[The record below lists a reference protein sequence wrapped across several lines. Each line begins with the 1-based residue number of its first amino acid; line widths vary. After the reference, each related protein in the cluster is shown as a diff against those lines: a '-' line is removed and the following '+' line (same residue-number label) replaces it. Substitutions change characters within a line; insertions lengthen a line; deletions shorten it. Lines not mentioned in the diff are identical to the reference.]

1 MTLLATTNVA
11 NEDAGSP
18 RALQHVAADRR
29 RARARGPLDARGSRD
44 VHLLRRASLGPA
56 ALTRGFHVAFAV
68 GAAFLAAG
76 LVVLVI
82 GIRKRHVESIDR
94 GRRRRSRRG
103 ARCVTTVLR
112 ADAQRNLVRV
122 LDAAREV
129 FAEQGIDA
137 PVTEIADRAGVG
149 VGTIFRRFPTKD
161 DLLVAV
167 VEQRTQQLIEAA
179 DLALES
185 PDPGAALRGFMET
198 ATAMQISDV
207 CWCDAGA
214 DLFEREGIREL
225 IDVLVGKIGEL
236 LTSRA
241 DRRPDSVRRAGTR
254 YSRAS

>member
-1 MTLLATTNVA
+1 
-11 NEDAGSP
+11 
-18 RALQHVAADRR
+18 
-29 RARARGPLDARGSRD
+29 
-44 VHLLRRASLGPA
+44 
-56 ALTRGFHVAFAV
+56 
-68 GAAFLAAG
+68 
-76 LVVLVI
+76 
-82 GIRKRHVESIDR
+82 
-94 GRRRRSRRG
+94 
-103 ARCVTTVLR
+103 
-112 ADAQRNLVRV
+112 VRV

-207 CWCDAGA
+207 CWCEAGA

-225 IDVLVGKIGEL
+225 TDVLVGKIGEL
-236 LTSRA
+236 LTSAQTAGQIRSDVRA
-241 DRRPDSVRRAGTR
+241 LDIPVLLMAVAKSGLMLEDAVPGAWKRYLAIVLDGLRPEAARPLPRRPLSRRQFEVAR
-254 YSRAS
+254 RSQPS

>member
-1 MTLLATTNVA
+1 M
-11 NEDAGSP
+11 
-18 RALQHVAADRR
+18 
-29 RARARGPLDARGSRD
+29 
-44 VHLLRRASLGPA
+44 
-56 ALTRGFHVAFAV
+56 
-68 GAAFLAAG
+68 
-76 LVVLVI
+76 
-82 GIRKRHVESIDR
+82 
-94 GRRRRSRRG
+94 
-103 ARCVTTVLR
+103 TTVLR

-129 FAEQGIDA
+129 FAEQGVDA

-167 VEQRTQQLIEAA
+167 VEQRTEQLIEAA

-207 CWCDAGA
+207 CWCEAGA

-225 IDVLVGKIGEL
+225 TDVLVGKIGEL
-236 LTSRA
+236 LTSAQTAGQIRSDVRA
-241 DRRPDSVRRAGTR
+241 LDISVLLMAVAKSGLMLEDAVPGAWKRYLAIILDGLRPEAARQLPRRPLSRRQFEVAR
-254 YSRAS
+254 RSQPS

>member
-1 MTLLATTNVA
+1 
-11 NEDAGSP
+11 
-18 RALQHVAADRR
+18 
-29 RARARGPLDARGSRD
+29 
-44 VHLLRRASLGPA
+44 
-56 ALTRGFHVAFAV
+56 
-68 GAAFLAAG
+68 
-76 LVVLVI
+76 
-82 GIRKRHVESIDR
+82 
-94 GRRRRSRRG
+94 
-103 ARCVTTVLR
+103 VTTVLR

-149 VGTIFRRFPTKD
+149 IGTIFRRFPTKD

-207 CWCDAGA
+207 CWCEAGA
-214 DLFEREGIREL
+214 DLFERDGIREL
-225 IDVLVGKIGEL
+225 TDVLVGKIGEL
-236 LTSRA
+236 LTSAQTAGQIRSDVRA
-241 DRRPDSVRRAGTR
+241 LDIPVLLMAVAKSGLMLEEAVPGAWKRYLAIILDGLRPEAARPLPRRPLSRRQFEVAR
-254 YSRAS
+254 RSQPS

>member
-1 MTLLATTNVA
+1 M
-11 NEDAGSP
+11 
-18 RALQHVAADRR
+18 
-29 RARARGPLDARGSRD
+29 
-44 VHLLRRASLGPA
+44 
-56 ALTRGFHVAFAV
+56 
-68 GAAFLAAG
+68 
-76 LVVLVI
+76 
-82 GIRKRHVESIDR
+82 
-94 GRRRRSRRG
+94 
-103 ARCVTTVLR
+103 TTVLR

-167 VEQRTQQLIEAA
+167 VEQRTEQLIEAA

-207 CWCDAGA
+207 CWCEAGA

-225 IDVLVGKIGEL
+225 TDVLVGKIGEL
-236 LTSRA
+236 LTSAQTAGQIRSDVRA
-241 DRRPDSVRRAGTR
+241 LDISVLLMAVAKSGLMLEDAVPGAWKRYLAIILDGLRPEAARPLPRRPLSRRQFEVAR
-254 YSRAS
+254 RSQPS

>member
-1 MTLLATTNVA
+1 
-11 NEDAGSP
+11 
-18 RALQHVAADRR
+18 
-29 RARARGPLDARGSRD
+29 
-44 VHLLRRASLGPA
+44 
-56 ALTRGFHVAFAV
+56 
-68 GAAFLAAG
+68 
-76 LVVLVI
+76 
-82 GIRKRHVESIDR
+82 
-94 GRRRRSRRG
+94 
-103 ARCVTTVLR
+103 VTTVLR

-129 FAEQGIDA
+129 FAEQGVDA

-167 VEQRTQQLIEAA
+167 VEQRTEQLIEAA

-207 CWCDAGA
+207 CWCEAGA

-225 IDVLVGKIGEL
+225 TDVLVGKIGEL
-236 LTSRA
+236 LTSAQTAGQIRSDVRA
-241 DRRPDSVRRAGTR
+241 LDIPVLLMAVAKSGLMLEDAVPGAWKRYLAIILDGLRPEAARPLPRRPLSRRQFEVAR
-254 YSRAS
+254 RSQPS

>member
-1 MTLLATTNVA
+1 
-11 NEDAGSP
+11 
-18 RALQHVAADRR
+18 
-29 RARARGPLDARGSRD
+29 
-44 VHLLRRASLGPA
+44 
-56 ALTRGFHVAFAV
+56 
-68 GAAFLAAG
+68 
-76 LVVLVI
+76 
-82 GIRKRHVESIDR
+82 
-94 GRRRRSRRG
+94 
-103 ARCVTTVLR
+103 VTTVLR

-129 FAEQGIDA
+129 FAEQGVDA

-167 VEQRTQQLIEAA
+167 VEQRTEQLIEAA

-207 CWCDAGA
+207 CWCEAGA

-225 IDVLVGKIGEL
+225 TDVLVGKIGEL
-236 LTSRA
+236 LTSAQTAGQIRSDVRA
-241 DRRPDSVRRAGTR
+241 LDISVLLMAVAKSGLMLEDAVPGAWKRYLAIILDGLRPEAARPLPRRPLSRRQFEVAR
-254 YSRAS
+254 RSQPS

>member
-1 MTLLATTNVA
+1 
-11 NEDAGSP
+11 
-18 RALQHVAADRR
+18 
-29 RARARGPLDARGSRD
+29 
-44 VHLLRRASLGPA
+44 
-56 ALTRGFHVAFAV
+56 
-68 GAAFLAAG
+68 
-76 LVVLVI
+76 
-82 GIRKRHVESIDR
+82 
-94 GRRRRSRRG
+94 
-103 ARCVTTVLR
+103 VTTGLR
-112 ADAQRNLVRV
+112 ADARRNLVRV

-207 CWCDAGA
+207 CWCEAGA

-225 IDVLVGKIGEL
+225 TDVLVGKIGEL
-236 LTSRA
+236 LTSAQTAGQIRSDVRA
-241 DRRPDSVRRAGTR
+241 LDIPVLLMAVAKSGLMLEDAVPGAWKRYLAIILDGLRPEAARPLPRRPLSRRQFEVARRSQPT
-254 YSRAS
+254 

>member
-1 MTLLATTNVA
+1 
-11 NEDAGSP
+11 
-18 RALQHVAADRR
+18 
-29 RARARGPLDARGSRD
+29 
-44 VHLLRRASLGPA
+44 
-56 ALTRGFHVAFAV
+56 
-68 GAAFLAAG
+68 
-76 LVVLVI
+76 
-82 GIRKRHVESIDR
+82 
-94 GRRRRSRRG
+94 
-103 ARCVTTVLR
+103 
-112 ADAQRNLVRV
+112 V

-129 FAEQGIDA
+129 FAEQGVDA

-207 CWCDAGA
+207 CWCEAGA

-225 IDVLVGKIGEL
+225 TDVLVGKIGEL
-236 LTSRA
+236 LTSAQTAGQIRSDVRA
-241 DRRPDSVRRAGTR
+241 LDIPVLLMAVAKSGLMLEDAVPGAWKRYLAIILDGLRPEAARPLPRRPLSRRQFEVARRSQPT
-254 YSRAS
+254 

>member
-1 MTLLATTNVA
+1 
-11 NEDAGSP
+11 
-18 RALQHVAADRR
+18 
-29 RARARGPLDARGSRD
+29 
-44 VHLLRRASLGPA
+44 
-56 ALTRGFHVAFAV
+56 
-68 GAAFLAAG
+68 
-76 LVVLVI
+76 
-82 GIRKRHVESIDR
+82 
-94 GRRRRSRRG
+94 
-103 ARCVTTVLR
+103 VTTVLR

-129 FAEQGIDA
+129 FAEQGVDA

-207 CWCDAGA
+207 CWCEAGA

-225 IDVLVGKIGEL
+225 TDVLVGKIGEL
-236 LTSRA
+236 LTSAQTAGQIRSDVRA
-241 DRRPDSVRRAGTR
+241 LDIPVLLMAVAKSGLMLEDAVPGAWKRYLAIILDGLRPEAARPLPRRPLSRRQFEVARRSQPT
-254 YSRAS
+254 

>member
-1 MTLLATTNVA
+1 M
-11 NEDAGSP
+11 
-18 RALQHVAADRR
+18 
-29 RARARGPLDARGSRD
+29 
-44 VHLLRRASLGPA
+44 
-56 ALTRGFHVAFAV
+56 
-68 GAAFLAAG
+68 
-76 LVVLVI
+76 
-82 GIRKRHVESIDR
+82 
-94 GRRRRSRRG
+94 
-103 ARCVTTVLR
+103 TTVLR

-207 CWCDAGA
+207 CWCEAGA

-225 IDVLVGKIGEL
+225 TDVLVGKIGEPL
-236 LTSRA
+236 DVRA

-254 YSRAS
+254 YSRASDGSGQVRSDARGRGAGAWKRYLAIILDGLRPEAARPLPRRPLSRRQFEVARRSQPS

>member
-1 MTLLATTNVA
+1 M
-11 NEDAGSP
+11 
-18 RALQHVAADRR
+18 
-29 RARARGPLDARGSRD
+29 
-44 VHLLRRASLGPA
+44 
-56 ALTRGFHVAFAV
+56 
-68 GAAFLAAG
+68 
-76 LVVLVI
+76 
-82 GIRKRHVESIDR
+82 
-94 GRRRRSRRG
+94 
-103 ARCVTTVLR
+103 TTVLR

-129 FAEQGIDA
+129 FAEQGVDA

-167 VEQRTQQLIEAA
+167 VEQRTEQLIEAA

-207 CWCDAGA
+207 CWCEAGA

-225 IDVLVGKIGEL
+225 TDVLVGKIGEL
-236 LTSRA
+236 LTSAQTAGQIRSDVRA
-241 DRRPDSVRRAGTR
+241 LDIPVLLMAVAKSGLMLEDAVPGAWKRYLAIILDGLRPEAARPLPRRPLSRRQFEVAR
-254 YSRAS
+254 RSQPS

>member
-1 MTLLATTNVA
+1 M
-11 NEDAGSP
+11 
-18 RALQHVAADRR
+18 
-29 RARARGPLDARGSRD
+29 
-44 VHLLRRASLGPA
+44 
-56 ALTRGFHVAFAV
+56 
-68 GAAFLAAG
+68 
-76 LVVLVI
+76 
-82 GIRKRHVESIDR
+82 
-94 GRRRRSRRG
+94 
-103 ARCVTTVLR
+103 TTVLR

-122 LDAAREV
+122 LVAAREV

-137 PVTEIADRAGVG
+137 PITEIADRAGVG

-207 CWCDAGA
+207 CWCEAGA

-225 IDVLVGKIGEL
+225 TDVLVGKIGEL
-236 LTSRA
+236 LTSAQTAGQIRSDVRA
-241 DRRPDSVRRAGTR
+241 LDIPVLLMAVAKSGLMLEDAVPGAWKRYLAVILDGLRPEAARPLPRRPLSRREFEVAR
-254 YSRAS
+254 RSPPS